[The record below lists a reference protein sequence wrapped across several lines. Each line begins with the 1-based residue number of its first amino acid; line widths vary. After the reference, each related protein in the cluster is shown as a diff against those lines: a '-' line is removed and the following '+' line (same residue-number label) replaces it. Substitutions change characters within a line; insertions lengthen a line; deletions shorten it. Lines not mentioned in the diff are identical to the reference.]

1 MKPEHLSDDELIDI
15 LYGVRELSGHAA
27 GCRECRARLE
37 DLEKKRAAAATPPE
51 VSPAFLHTQRQ
62 RVFDRAERYARRP
75 NFHWAPTL
83 AASAAVF
90 LGLVLSTPAP
100 KPQTVVPAQSD
111 AQLFSEINALLETP
125 EPVAAA
131 PIRNLFEE

>member
-1 MKPEHLSDDELIDI
+1 MKSEHLSDDELIEI
-15 LYGVRELSGHAA
+15 FYGVREPSGHAA
-27 GCRECRARLE
+27 SCSHCRARLE
-37 DLEKKRAAAATPPE
+37 DLEKRRAASAALPE
-51 VSPAFLHTQRQ
+51 VSPEFLHAQRQ
-62 RVFDRAERYARRP
+62 RVFERADRYARRP
-75 NFHWAPTL
+75 NLRWAPTL

-100 KPQTVVPAQSD
+100 KPPTVVPAQPD

-125 EPVAAA
+125 EPIAAA